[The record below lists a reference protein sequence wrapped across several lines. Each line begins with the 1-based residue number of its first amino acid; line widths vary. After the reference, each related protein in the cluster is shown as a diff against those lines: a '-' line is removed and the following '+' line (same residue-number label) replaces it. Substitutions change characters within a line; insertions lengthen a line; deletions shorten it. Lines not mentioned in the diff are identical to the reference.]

1 MEEESHLAKEQ
12 VKEIVNNHLSGMEID
27 EEALDLI
34 LLQSETFIAKLAFE
48 SSLNAVR
55 GKRRKVET
63 EDIRAVLENIL
74 SGN

>member
-1 MEEESHLAKEQ
+1 MEEESHLSKEQ
-12 VKEIVNNHLSGMEID
+12 VKEIVNNHLSGMIID

-34 LLQSETFIAKLAFE
+34 ISQSENFIAKLAFE
-48 SSLNAVR
+48 STLNAVK